1 VLDLT
6 LLLLAGLGTGYA
18 ALALAERIA
27 RRPAPASGLGH
38 YLPVALHWAVL
49 ALVLGAVFGTGLWLA
64 G

>member
-1 VLDLT
+1 LLDLT

-18 ALALAERIA
+18 GLALAGRIA
-27 RRPAPASGLGH
+27 RRPAPLSGLGAH
-38 YLPVALHWAVL
+38 LPVALHWGVL